1 MHALLTPVG
10 PDWYAIGM
18 PAVREV
24 VAAPGLAAVPTAP
37 APVLGLFNLRG
48 EIVPLFD
55 TAALLGL
62 GAMPSNPFAVVVESS
77 LGPAGLAASGVPEAA
92 RLAGARTEA
101 ETPGTMASYALGR
114 RVVTVLDLQVL
125 LGPDS
130 VGAQRAP

>member
-62 GAMPSNPFAVVVESS
+62 GGGTTSEFAVVVFTAA
-77 LGPAGLAASGVPEAA
+77 GPAGLAATGAPEAVE
-92 RLAGARTEA
+92 LGDPIGGAEIV
-101 ETPGTMASYALGR
+101 GGLSSYAIDGR
-114 RVVTVLDLQVL
+114 VATLVDVDVL
-125 LGPDS
+125 LAPAHTG
-130 VGAQRAP
+130 GLAQ